1 MNRCLKRVVPLI
13 VALAATGAWGEQGQ
27 NDAGTLSAER
37 NSDLS
42 TNQPPI
48 VVAPSTTYLRSPGT
62 GVLINPPVVA
72 AVPGRIT
79 LFEYPNFGGPG
90 VTVDS
95 SNAVAQN
102 LDWANFDNPL
112 HRAESARVE
121 SGTWRI
127 CSAPSFQGTCRVV
140 GPGDYAYLGIN
151 IASLEPVLS
160 PQLGTVT
167 TPQVVIVPGS

>member
-1 MNRCLKRVVPLI
+1 MNRCLKRVAPLL

-27 NDAGTLSAER
+27 NDTGTPPSMDLRSSAR
-37 NSDLS
+37 S
-42 TNQPPI
+42 TNQSS
-48 VVAPSTTYLRSPGT
+48 VVAPSTTYLRSSD
-62 GVLINPPVVA
+62 GVLINPA
-72 AVPGRIT
+72 AIAVVPGRIT

-95 SNAVAQN
+95 SNAIAQN
-102 LDWANFDNPL
+102 FDWANFNNPL

-140 GPGDYAYLGIN
+140 GPGDYAYLGID
-151 IASLEPVLS
+151 IASAEPVLS
-160 PQLGTVT
+160 PQLGTVS
-167 TPQVVIVPGS
+167 TPQIVIVPGS